1 MADKEV
7 FAKIVVYDGR
17 QVVDKKF
24 APYRPLLISH
34 YIGLAFDASFDTS
47 NNSTEQAS
55 WSN

>member
-55 WSN
+55 